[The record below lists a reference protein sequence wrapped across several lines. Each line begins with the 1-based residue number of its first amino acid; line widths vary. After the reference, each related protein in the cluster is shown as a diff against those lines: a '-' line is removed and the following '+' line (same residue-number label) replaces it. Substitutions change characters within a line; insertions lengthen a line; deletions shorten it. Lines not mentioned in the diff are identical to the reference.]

1 MDVRHDDGDLE
12 RLETDEDFNAG
23 LGKPL
28 VRAFRKTLNI
38 VRRVSA
44 ASELRNW
51 RGLHFE
57 KLKGDR
63 SHQHSLRLNDQ
74 WRLVVELESTQNGE
88 QIVVKEIV
96 DYH

>member
-23 LGKPL
+23 FGQPM
-28 VRAFRKTLNI
+28 VRAFRKVMNLL
-38 VRRVSA
+38 RRVSGTN
-44 ASELRNW
+44 ELRQW
-51 RGLHFE
+51 RGLNFE

-63 SHQHSLRLNDQ
+63 QGQSSLRLNDQ
-74 WRLVVELESTQNGE
+74 WRLIVEVEKTEKGE
-88 QIVVKEIV
+88 RLVVKEIA